1 MPPPGGYA
9 ARSVLLAPRCRL
21 PQSLERADRLA
32 AIHRRL
38 WRDLGFAE
46 PEPAVLPL
54 LPSLLVGWADGRLG
68 ERERARI
75 EAHAGG
81 MPEALAGWLH
91 ERLDHPPGPY
101 FRYQVLHLLTFM
113 VTAWRATDAD
123 GHKWALEGEAWAEEI
138 LREQG
143 WLRRLLGR
151 ASAEREELEALHDA
165 LHDHEI
171 FACDRIWALARGAHA
186 EGEPVH
192 TSLFDDDGAH
202 ARAVVLQC
210 ADARIAVAAF
220 AGPAVPV
227 VDTAALAEVL
237 ARTSH
242 LHETERWAAVAGLL
256 ERPASARAT
265 EALRARL
272 EQALG
277 FDVEEVDGAE
287 LRYLEDAL
295 AADARWM
302 EWRRGPVEELLVTRE
317 RVVRRVGPGHFDG
330 ERGEVEGDVGQ
341 QLVSML
347 PGLAFRTLTLRAP
360 SARVHTPEVDVTER
374 ATGDV
379 PEGEEQ
385 VLRLATPVL
394 TTTPVS
400 GETLAWLARALPV
413 MMDPARPLV
422 LDASRG
428 TDRVGTADDTLSS
441 DEFLIVEPWVWSRAA
456 CAMGAWFFTGRR
468 KTRSSAG

>member
-1 MPPPGGYA
+1 
-9 ARSVLLAPRCRL
+9 L

-68 ERERARI
+68 DRERARI
-75 EAHAGG
+75 EAHATG
-81 MPEALAGWLH
+81 MPEALAAWLR

-113 VTAWRATDAD
+113 VTAWRASDAD
-123 GHKWALEGEAWAEEI
+123 GHKWAMEGEAWAEEI

-143 WLRRLLGR
+143 WVRRLLGR

-192 TSLFDDDGAH
+192 TALFDEDGANV
-202 ARAVVLQC
+202 RAVVLQC
-210 ADARIAVAAF
+210 ADERMAVAAF
-220 AGPAVPV
+220 SSPAVTTLDP
-227 VDTAALAEVL
+227 AALAEVL

-242 LHETERWAAVAGLL
+242 LHETERWAAVAELL
-256 ERPASARAT
+256 ERPASARAS

-272 EQALG
+272 EEALG

-330 ERGEVEGDVGQ
+330 ERAAVESDVGQ
-341 QLVSML
+341 QLVPAV

-360 SARVHTPEVDVTER
+360 APARSAVVDEGDLEVD
-374 ATGDV
+374 A
-379 PEGEEQ
+379 GEPGSEQ

-394 TTTPVS
+394 TTTPV
-400 GETLAWLARALPV
+400 TPKAVAWLARVLPRTV
-413 MMDPARPLV
+413 DPSRPLV
-422 LDASRG
+422 LDGERG
-428 TDRVGTADDTLSS
+428 VDRPGTADDILQAH
-441 DEFLIVEPWVWSRAA
+441 EYLIVEPWAWSRVA
-456 CAMGAWFFTGRR
+456 CALGAWFFTGRR
-468 KTRSSAG
+468 KTRS